1 MYLAYGDARMLE
13 THYASM
19 KAWVDHV
26 HDANPNLLWQN
37 ATGSNYG
44 DWLSINA
51 ETDKVV
57 LSTSF
62 FAHSAEL
69 VAKSARVL
77 GNTADA
83 EQYEKLFADIK
94 AAYVEAFVSADGK
107 IQSETQ
113 TAYSLALRF
122 GLLPEALRA
131 KAAEHLAADVETRG
145 VLTTGFIGV
154 AHLLPALSLGG
165 RTDLAYQLLQNQR
178 YPSWLYS
185 INKGATTIW
194 ERWDGIMENGQFQ
207 TEGMNSFNHY
217 SFGAVGEWMYS
228 TIAGIE
234 LDETEPAYRH
244 FFIRPQPGGGLTH
257 AQASLD
263 TIVGT
268 ISTSWKLDGKRF
280 SLKLR
285 IPPNTRGTLR
295 LPFSAPVLD
304 GGSPLAAEP
313 DGSFELAAGTYEL
326 TSDMP

>member
-1 MYLAYGDARMLE
+1 MYLAYGDERILE

-26 HDANPNLLWQN
+26 HGNNSNLLWQN

-51 ETDKVV
+51 ETDKAV
-57 LSTSF
+57 LATSF

-77 GNTADA
+77 GNAADA
-83 EQYEKLFADIK
+83 ESYEQLFRNIK
-94 AAYVEAFVSADGK
+94 AAYLDAYVSADGK

-113 TAYSLALRF
+113 TAYALALRF
-122 GLLPEALRA
+122 DLLPEALRA
-131 KAAEHLAADVETRG
+131 KAAEHLAADVEARG

-154 AHLLPALSLGG
+154 AHLLPALTLGG

-207 TEGMNSFNHY
+207 TESMNSFNHY

-234 LDETEPAYRH
+234 LDEAAPAYRH
-244 FFIRPQPGGGLTH
+244 FFVRPQPGGGLTH
-257 AQASLD
+257 AEASLD

-268 ISTSWKLDGKRF
+268 IGTRWKLDGKHF
-280 SLKLR
+280 SLELR
-285 IPPNTRGTLR
+285 VPPNTRATLR

-304 GGSPLAAEP
+304 QGSPLTAEP
-313 DGSFELAAGTYEL
+313 DGGFELAAGTYEL